1 MLFWSSG
8 LPVIALGLKVESPFA
23 FLIVR
28 FLLSSIL
35 IFLYAVIRKA
45 QLLFSPKIMLH
56 LFFNSLFVFSQF
68 IFFYHGLKTTAAQRS
83 NIIINL
89 NPVIIIL
96 FAHFFFKDER
106 LTKTKFIGTIVAFSG
121 VFYLFFEKNLI
132 NSQFLTGDFMILC
145 AAVSIACSTLYTR
158 YMSNR
163 VNLIALLFW
172 QIFYSAIVVFF
183 IMKIFGIDFGT
194 YEKIGKLWHIYLYLS
209 VFTNIIAPLLWF
221 WLISHYKLS
230 KIAVISFIFPIM
242 SAFFCYM
249 ILNEPLSGKLWFS
262 LFLVTAGISIVQ
274 WKTEKK
280 N

>member
-23 FLIVR
+23 FLLIR
-28 FLLSSIL
+28 FTISSIL

-45 QLLFSPKIMLH
+45 KLLFSPKTFCH

-106 LTKTKFIGTIVAFSG
+106 LTKSKLFGTALAFVG

-132 NSQFLTGDFMILC
+132 TSQSLTGDFMILC
-145 AAVSIACSTLYTR
+145 AAISIACSTLYTR
-158 YMSNR
+158 YLCNR

-172 QIFYSAIVVFF
+172 QIFFSTIVVFF
-183 IMKIFGIDFGT
+183 IMKLGGIDFGT
-194 YEKIGKLWHIYLYLS
+194 FSKIGKLLHIYLYLS

-230 KIAVISFIFPIM
+230 KIAVISFVFPVM
-242 SAFFCYM
+242 SALFCYM
-249 ILNEPLSGKLWFS
+249 ILNEPLSPKLWFS
-262 LFLVTAGISIVQ
+262 LFLVTLGISIVQ
-274 WKTEKK
+274 WKKDKTL
-280 N
+280 